1 MPEGLSERL
10 FEEPGRGQRHRAP
23 LAVRMRPR
31 TLDELVGQR
40 TLLAPGTPLRR
51 AIESGQPHSMIL
63 YGPPGSGKTTLAR
76 IVAESAGAAFEEHS
90 AVEAGL
96 AEVRGVIERARHRD
110 DGTVFFLDEIH
121 RFNRPQ
127 QDALLRAVEEGLVV
141 LIGATTENP
150 RHEVSTAPSGSI
162 A

>member
-1 MPEGLSERL
+1 MPEGLMERL
-10 FEEPGRGQRHRAP
+10 FDEPGRGRSRREP
-23 LAVRMRPR
+23 LAVRMRPT
-31 TLDELVGQR
+31 TLDELIGQR
-40 TLLAPGTPLRR
+40 ALLAPGTPLRR

-127 QDALLRAVEEGLVV
+127 QDALLRAVEELS
-141 LIGATTENP
+141 LI
-150 RHEVSTAPSGSI
+150 HI
-162 A
+162 